1 MAGVSR
7 SMSELQVKKVVAVCF
22 LESAKLSLEH
32 LGAHR
37 LKLSQGGVAGSDALP
52 RMYGDVRRL
61 RDYLQ
66 RSVSGYQDVVT
77 LELSEGDAALLVAC
91 CRRSVEAIEYRL
103 AEGAVPPDERQWLIK
118 KRCVLADWAFEIAA
132 KPLIEL

>member
-1 MAGVSR
+1 
-7 SMSELQVKKVVAVCF
+7 
-22 LESAKLSLEH
+22 
-32 LGAHR
+32 
-37 LKLSQGGVAGSDALP
+37 
-52 RMYGDVRRL
+52 
-61 RDYLQ
+61 
-66 RSVSGYQDVVT
+66 GYQDVVT

-132 KPLIEL
+132 KPLIELPLSHLGASTSEAERELTTRIKDKVFGDVAKR